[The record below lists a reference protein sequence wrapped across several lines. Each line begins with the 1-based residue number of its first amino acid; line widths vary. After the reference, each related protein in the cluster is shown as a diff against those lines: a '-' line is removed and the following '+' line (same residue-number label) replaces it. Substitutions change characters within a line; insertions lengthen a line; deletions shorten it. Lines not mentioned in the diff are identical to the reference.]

1 MVFSVRASRPADHRV
16 LAALL
21 AELLG
26 REALSAELSAALNT
40 NLLRLLST
48 PGSTLL
54 VAEDDE
60 GALVGMVSLWARWGL
75 FDDAPSAYID
85 RLVVRRGF
93 EETAVA
99 PALLEQA
106 LGAAQALGC
115 TRVEFC
121 PSEASLLPLE
131 ALERF
136 GFTPVAEGRYGLDVM

>member
-1 MVFSVRASRPADHRV
+1 MVFSVRASKPGDHQA

-26 REALSAELSAALNT
+26 REALSAELASALNT

-54 VAEDDE
+54 VAEAEE
-60 GALVGMVSLWARWGL
+60 GALVGVVSLWARWGL
-75 FDDAPSAYID
+75 FDDAPAATID
-85 RLVVRRGF
+85 RLVVRQGF
-93 EETAVA
+93 EASAVA

-115 TRVEFC
+115 TRVEFA
-121 PSEASLLPLE
+121 PSEESLLPVE